1 MSLSIYK
8 ERKNILA
15 QHLFLL
21 AENLLDAAFLL
32 IFRYK
37 IVELQLHYKRVI
49 NIINFQKDMLKPGPK
64 RIAVSTGKP
73 DRRQRDNKQTPGNT
87 PSLKP
92 HLHKKGD

>member
-1 MSLSIYK
+1 MFKPIWCFM
-8 ERKNILA
+8 
-15 QHLFLL
+15 HLL

-49 NIINFQKDMLKPGPK
+49 NIINFKKRYVMGIKPGPK